1 MDSLDRIKMFSD
13 EDPDYAPEAD
23 ITPSELV
30 FSCSILT
37 VYLFW
42 SWIPFAFFDM
52 VMTWV
57 TCVKFVII
65 AVLSYGEFSVYF
77 IEKSEFVISRVV
89 TLLWLCV
96 HISALNFS

>member
-1 MDSLDRIKMFSD
+1 MFSD
-13 EDPDYAPEAD
+13 EDPDYAPVAD

-37 VYLFW
+37 VYLIW

-52 VMTWV
+52 VMIWV
-57 TCVKFVII
+57 TWVKFVII
-65 AVLSYGEFSVYF
+65 AVLSYGKFSVYF

-89 TLLWLCV
+89 TLYGSVTHKHSQLLL
-96 HISALNFS
+96 S